1 MERETAVA
9 DTDVGAVVM
18 DLSKA
23 IDCFPHDLVIAKLAA
38 YRTERENLR
47 LIYSTMYYWTM
58 YKDN

>member
-9 DTDVGAVVM
+9 DTDVGAVLM

-47 LIYSTMYYWTM
+47 LIYSTMYY
-58 YKDN
+58 